1 VSSYHI
7 GSVNA
12 QNAQIGDHNTQHNTQ
27 VSMHDEL
34 AKLGA
39 TIDRH
44 ASLVPDMAAAHRAL
58 DALRVAYTAR
68 PVDGPRATK
77 AVRELTAATAAVPA
91 VNATIARLFGPI
103 SS

>member
-27 VSMHDEL
+27 VSIHDEL

-39 TIDRH
+39 AIDRH
-44 ASLVPDMAAAHRAL
+44 ASLVPDVAAAHRAL
-58 DALRVAYTAR
+58 DTLRVACAVRPVDALRVTE
-68 PVDGPRATK
+68 
-77 AVRELTAATAAVPA
+77 AVGELTAATAAAPA
-91 VNATIARLFGPI
+91 INAAITRLFGRI
-103 SS
+103 SL